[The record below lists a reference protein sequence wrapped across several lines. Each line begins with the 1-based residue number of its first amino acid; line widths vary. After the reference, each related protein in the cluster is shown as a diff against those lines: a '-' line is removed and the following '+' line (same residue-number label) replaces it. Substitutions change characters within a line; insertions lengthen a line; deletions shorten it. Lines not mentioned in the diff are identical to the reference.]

1 MAGEEKLKRI
11 GESVARALGGG
22 EGGPPVLP
30 VEAPA
35 PIGVEVEPPKPE
47 KKSFIAATTEKLTAF
62 VEKVSKGV
70 PEAAKKFVREGERPR
85 DARVLSVVEE
95 LLDMDEAELAD
106 PASLRRV
113 GEKLIHIIQ
122 EAGPR
127 SETGRE
133 AKKYLSRIT
142 AEHKSLADLR
152 HQAEAV
158 IREGASSVDRLFDPS
173 RDDLAGTGLDEKL
186 KEFQQLLRYD
196 EGPLHDTHKI
206 SQYIEDIKKMG
217 YKYNIPERQVS
228 EAVRRLQAVIDE
240 TRGNPS
246 NRQDGWVGGSGSPG
260 ERKRR
265 IASGKNWIYD
275 TDEHGN
281 IIEPQ
286 DETDT
291 EGRIVKDRSSLRST
305 LQQINGL
312 ATTADSRDLAS
323 AYEVLTELPAKTDG
337 VIEAADLEH
346 YKQRIKEYYAT
357 MNSERFNLTPEI
369 IRKLEDPMTRDEVF
383 FERIKVVL
391 DDADNPSHKSMN
403 LYRENELDMFLHAVS
418 RLPSGEKMVTR
429 FNNLKNAIFAFHDLD
444 FYTRGASGDI
454 KSYKTAAHY
463 FQNAFAVQALSDPIV
478 ETMLQSY
485 EQALKMIRNNNDG
498 YIPPGLVSYS
508 PKTGENYWDQLT
520 MRIFEEKV
528 KAGLIFDYKRGEHGF
543 GELTKDGRVF
553 KVGTKFNEED
563 LERQKLRILA
573 SMRMAKGMGIL
584 NNQLLEIFAFSKT
597 PGYDNPEFGTSKLVF
612 SSKAYEG
619 IARWFNPMADWFG
632 KYKMGDN
639 IFAPFFATIIGADT
653 NMLIDFLRFKPRDW
667 QAVVKNAAEGT
678 LDKYLKERYG
688 AKSKMLLRNL
698 ESFAFSGRFGPL
710 SGWGE
715 KDTTI
720 DFTDLDREREGG
732 ALRMFKAKSWA
743 EGRLSQELG
752 ETKWTKIKHTR
763 EGEELLDRYANAY
776 KTWLWA
782 QTTLRSPTIVAG
794 HVRVPGEP
802 YMVDAKRSLPRKLRS
817 VVIEGI
823 LGINIE
829 RDVASEATPSFDK
842 KFLAERISLL
852 ESDVMAVQQAALLG
866 GPDHRPRDIRDE
878 DFALLSGDRRIA
890 IDGREEV
897 VDEAT
902 RRKQAKLYFEMVRD
916 RMLGNIK
923 TTQQWKDALG
933 VSMNADG
940 KLSISKWRDTEH
952 VFGHANG
959 LLSEDLVSE
968 KQAIHIGMEDVQ
980 WRYMDLEALGE
991 RNWAR
996 RANDLE
1002 ARSNTI
1008 MAMIGHLDTIRP
1020 HPNVEEIAKSLE
1032 KVYISEKDH
1041 DPNEAHKFTYL
1052 WAKATGEIYRQRA
1065 FGTLPYV
1072 GRLVARFIPTS
1083 IAQIIYG
1090 VEHGAFWSV
1099 NNERQYVAAVQQ
1111 FAHLPHDHIDAA
1123 GSEHPY
1129 NIHRL
1134 EKDLVATRAFAIAE
1148 MIFIGFAIAAV
1159 ITAAA
1164 AASKGIEEEGKH
1176 R

>member
-1 MAGEEKLKRI
+1 MAGEEKLKHI
-11 GESVARALGGG
+11 GEAIAKALGS
-22 EGGPPVLP
+22 EGHPPVLGDA
-30 VEAPA
+30 V
-35 PIGVEVEPPKPE
+35 VEPPKPA
-47 KKSFIAATTEKLTAF
+47 KKDFVATTTEKVHRFKERVA
-62 VEKVSKGV
+62 KGV
-70 PEAAKKFVREGERPR
+70 PDAAKKIVHEGELPR
-85 DARVLSVVEE
+85 DARVLSIVE
-95 LLDMDEAELAD
+95 DIVDADESTIAD
-106 PASLRRV
+106 SSAMRQA
-113 GEKLIHIIQ
+113 GEKLLRVMH
-122 EAGPR
+122 EAGPG
-127 SETGRE
+127 SETARE
-133 AKKYLSRIT
+133 ANVYLQRIT
-142 AEHKSLADLR
+142 SEHNSLMDLR
-152 HQAEAV
+152 VQAQEFA
-158 IREGASSVDRLFDPS
+158 RADKSSVDRLFDS
-173 RDDLAGTGLDEKL
+173 SAGDALAGTGLEEKL
-186 KEFQQLLRYD
+186 KEYQQMLRYD

-206 SQYIEDIKKMG
+206 SQYIEEIKKMG
-217 YKYNIPERQVS
+217 YKYTIPEHQVG
-228 EAVRRLQAVIDE
+228 EAVKRLQAVIDE
-240 TRGNPS
+240 TKANSPDRQELGRG
-246 NRQDGWVGGSGSPG
+246 QSGRSG
-260 ERKRR
+260 EQKRR
-265 IASGKNWIYD
+265 IASGGNWIYD

-286 DETDT
+286 DERDAQ
-291 EGRIVKDRSSLRST
+291 GRVVRDKSALRST
-305 LQQINGL
+305 LRQINGL

-323 AYEVLTELPAKTDG
+323 AYEALTELPVKTEGAID
-337 VIEAADLEH
+337 AADLEH

-391 DDADNPSHKSMN
+391 DDADNPSHKTMN

-418 RLPSGEKMVTR
+418 RIPNGEKMVTR

-485 EQALKMIRNNNDG
+485 EQALKIIRNNNDG

-508 PKTGENYWDQLT
+508 PKTGENYWDKLT
-520 MRIFEEKV
+520 MQIFEEKV

-553 KVGTKFNEED
+553 KVGTRFSEED
-563 LERQKLRILA
+563 LERQKLRVLA

-597 PGYDNPEFGTSKLVF
+597 PGYNNPEYGTSKLVF

-639 IFAPFFATIIGADT
+639 IFAPFFATILGADT
-653 NMLIDFLRFKPRDW
+653 KMMVDFLRFKPSDW
-667 QAVVKNAAEGT
+667 QAVVKNASEGT

-688 AKSKMLLRNL
+688 SKSKMLLRNVD
-698 ESFAFSGRFGPL
+698 SFAFSGRFGPL

-715 KDTTI
+715 NDTTI

-743 EGRLSQELG
+743 EKQLSKELG
-752 ETKWTKIKHTR
+752 DAKWAKIKHSH
-763 EGEELLDRYANAY
+763 EGEELLEQYSGAY
-776 KTWLWA
+776 KAWLWV

-794 HVRVPGEP
+794 HVRVPGET
-802 YMVDAKRSLPRKLRS
+802 YMVDAKHSLPRKLRS
-817 VVIEGI
+817 VVIEEI
-823 LGINIE
+823 LHINVE

-890 IDGREEV
+890 IDGRAEV
-897 VDEAT
+897 IDEIT
-902 RRKQAKLYFEMVRD
+902 RRKEAKLYFEKVRD
-916 RMLGNIK
+916 RMLGTMK
-923 TTQQWKDALG
+923 TSQQWKDAFG
-933 VSMNADG
+933 VEMDKDG
-940 KLSISKWRDTEH
+940 KLIIGKWRDGEH
-952 VFGHANG
+952 VFGLAKG

-1008 MAMIGHLDTIRP
+1008 MAMIAHLDTIRP

-1032 KVYISEKDH
+1032 KIYVSEKDH

-1065 FGTLPYV
+1065 FGGMPIV
-1072 GRLVARFIPTS
+1072 GRVAAKFMPLS
-1083 IAQIIYG
+1083 IAQQIYG

-1099 NNERQYVAAVQQ
+1099 NNMREYVGAVQQ
-1111 FAHLPHDHIDAA
+1111 FAHLPHDHVDAA
-1123 GSEHPY
+1123 GNVHPY
-1129 NIHRL
+1129 NIHGM
-1134 EKDLVATRAFAIAE
+1134 EKDLVATRGYAIAE
-1148 MIFIGFAIAAV
+1148 MIAIGFVLAAG
-1159 ITAAA
+1159 ITIFAAA
-1164 AASKGIEEEGKH
+1164 TKATEEESKH
-1176 R
+1176 H